1 MTLRRR
7 HVETFITDYLSVHA
21 QYPPNQS
28 ERTWKIDYGY
38 ADEYAIDRCDM
49 GIVRR

>member
-1 MTLRRR
+1 MPNIAL
-7 HVETFITDYLSVHA
+7 
-21 QYPPNQS
+21 NQS
-28 ERTWKIDYGY
+28 ECSWKIDYGY